1 MNKWFYKICANLHKI
16 FGLSTC
22 DIYKFT
28 FFNSEDTHVVIKHI
42 LLENVLFD
50 YMKMYYFNTVR
61 SFSIVSKIKK

>member
-28 FFNSEDTHVVIKHI
+28 FFNSEDTHVVIKQ
-42 LLENVLFD
+42 NVLFQ
-50 YMKMYYFNTVR
+50 YGEKLEYCF
-61 SFSIVSKIKK
+61 

>member
-42 LLENVLFD
+42 LLENVLFY
-50 YMKMYYFNTVR
+50 YMKC
-61 SFSIVSKIKK
+61 II